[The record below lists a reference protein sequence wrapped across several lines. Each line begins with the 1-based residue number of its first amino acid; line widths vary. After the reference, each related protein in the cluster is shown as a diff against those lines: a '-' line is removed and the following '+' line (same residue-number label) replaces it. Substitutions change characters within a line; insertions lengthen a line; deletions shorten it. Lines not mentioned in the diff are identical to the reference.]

1 MKTSKPWAKPITYAL
16 TTLALL
22 PHIICCAL
30 PVTLAIFS
38 LIASGSVTI
47 HHWMETPIFLWFH
60 QYHLWVLVF
69 AALSVFTSIIL
80 LIKKAKNNKKSKRLI
95 TFLILLLI
103 FDISIFLFE
112 ENILG
117 INHSATSTIHT
128 H

>member
-1 MKTSKPWAKPITYAL
+1 
-16 TTLALL
+16 
-22 PHIICCAL
+22 
-30 PVTLAIFS
+30 
-38 LIASGSVTI
+38 
-47 HHWMETPIFLWFH
+47 METPIFLWFH
-60 QYHLWVLVF
+60 QYHLWVLIF
-69 AALSVFTSIIL
+69 AVLSVLTSIIL